1 MSFPNTD
8 VCLAATGQMT
18 MSLKAQRVLTDA
30 GITAEVRPLH
40 PGQTR
45 RGCAYGV
52 AFPCEMRRVVRMA
65 LHAARIP
72 VSQYLEGDGGA

>member
-18 MSLKAQRVLTDA
+18 MTLKAQRVLVEA
-30 GITAEVRPLH
+30 GIVAEVRPLR

-52 AFPCEMRRVVRMA
+52 AFPCSMHRAARLA
-65 LHAARIP
+65 LHAAHIP
-72 VSQYLEGDGGA
+72 VSQYLEGDGTA